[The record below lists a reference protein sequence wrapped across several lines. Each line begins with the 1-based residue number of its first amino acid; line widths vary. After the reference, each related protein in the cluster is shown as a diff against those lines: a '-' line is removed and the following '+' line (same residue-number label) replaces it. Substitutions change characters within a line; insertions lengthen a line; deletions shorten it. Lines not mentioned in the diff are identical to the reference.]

1 MIHDDIFKPDAS
13 HNGILAAS
21 APGLNAESAVR
32 VEKQAVLNI
41 QVFHAAR
48 HLASDCD
55 GAMPV
60 PHTALPDCEVFRWC
74 LIF

>member
-32 VEKQAVLNI
+32 VEKQAVLDRKS
-41 QVFHAAR
+41 V
-48 HLASDCD
+48 
-55 GAMPV
+55 V
-60 PHTALPDCEVFRWC
+60 
-74 LIF
+74 